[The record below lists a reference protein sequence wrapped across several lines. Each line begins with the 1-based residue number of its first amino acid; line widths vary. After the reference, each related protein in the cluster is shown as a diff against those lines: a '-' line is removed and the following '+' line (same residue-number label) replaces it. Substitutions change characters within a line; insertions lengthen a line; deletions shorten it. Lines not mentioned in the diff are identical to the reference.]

1 MDSEDFVRR
10 FLFEDL
16 DIRGALVRLGPSF
29 RALCHGRNYPPA
41 VIKLLGEAAAVT
53 VLVGSNLKQ
62 PGRLSVQLQGHG
74 QVPLLL
80 IECNE
85 QLDIRGMAQ
94 HRDVSEGASL
104 DALIGDGK
112 LAITLQPEHAA
123 RPYQSLVPI
132 DGQSMA
138 EVFEHFLEQSEQAP
152 SRLFLLADEQAAA
165 GLFLQKLPRADERDP
180 DGWNRVLHLAQTI
193 RPEELRSQPIERLL
207 HAVFPEEDVRLFGH
221 HGVRYFCP
229 KDWEKVCNMLRSLGR
244 AEIEDILREHGE
256 IVIHDDICNHEYR
269 FSAEEARAL
278 FEDGSRTLH

>member
-16 DIRGALVRLGPSF
+16 DIRGALVRLGPAF
-29 RALCHGRNYPPA
+29 RAMCHGRNYPPN
-41 VIKLLGEAAAVT
+41 VVQLMGEAAAVT

-62 PGRLSVQLQGHG
+62 PGRLSVQLQGSG

-80 IECNE
+80 LECNE

-94 HRDVSEGASL
+94 HKEVSPEAKLES
-104 DALIGDGK
+104 LIGDGK

-132 DGQSMA
+132 DGKNMA

-152 SRLFLLADEQAAA
+152 AHLVLLADQDAAA
-165 GLFLQKLPRADERDP
+165 GIFLQKLPKADQRDP
-180 DGWNRVLHLAQTI
+180 DGWNRVLHLIQTI
-193 RPEELRSQPIERLL
+193 TPQELRNLPIEQLL
-207 HAVFPEEDVRLFGH
+207 HKVFPEENIRLFGY
-221 HGVRYFCP
+221 HGVRYYCP
-229 KDWEKVCNMLRSLGR
+229 KDWEKVCNMLRSLGQ

-269 FSAEEARAL
+269 FSPEEALAL

>member
-29 RALCHGRNYPPA
+29 RAMCHGRDYPDA
-41 VIKLLGEAAAVT
+41 VARLLGEAAAVT

-62 PGRLSVQLQGHG
+62 PGRLSVQLQGNG

-85 QLDIRGMAQ
+85 QLDIRGLAQ
-94 HRDVSEGASL
+94 HKGVTSETEL
-104 DALIGDGK
+104 PVLIGDGK

-132 DGQSMA
+132 DGASMA

-152 SRLFLLADEQAAA
+152 AWLMLLADCDGAA
-165 GLFLQKLPRADERDP
+165 GLFLQKLPRADQRDP
-180 DGWNRVLHLAQTI
+180 DGWNRVTQLAKTI
-193 RPEELRSQPIERLL
+193 TEDELRSLPIEQLL
-207 HAVFPEEDVRLFGH
+207 HKVYFEENVRLFGH
-221 HGVRYFCP
+221 HGVRYHCP
-229 KDWEKVCNMLRSLGR
+229 RDWDKVCNMLRSLGR
-244 AEIEDILREHGE
+244 AEIEDILREQGA

>member
-16 DIRGALVRLGPSF
+16 DIRGALVRLGPAF
-29 RALCHGRNYPPA
+29 RAMCHGRNYPAA
-41 VIKLLGEAAAVT
+41 VVQLLGEAAAVT

-62 PGRLSVQLQGHG
+62 PGRLSVQLQGSG

-80 IECNE
+80 LECNE

-94 HRDVSEGASL
+94 HKEVSPEAKLEG
-104 DALIGDGK
+104 LIGNGK
-112 LAITLQPEHAA
+112 LAITLQPEHAT

-132 DGQSMA
+132 DGNNIA

-152 SRLFLLADEQAAA
+152 AHLVLLADQDAAV
-165 GLFLQKLPRADERDP
+165 GLFLQKLPKADQRDP
-180 DGWNRVLHLAQTI
+180 DGWNRVLHLSQTI
-193 RPEELRSQPIERLL
+193 TPQELRSLPIEQLL
-207 HAVFPEEDVRLFGH
+207 HKVFPEEDVRLFGY
-221 HGVRYFCP
+221 HGVRYYCP
-229 KDWEKVCNMLRSLGR
+229 KDWEKVCNMLRSLGQ
-244 AEIEDILREHGE
+244 AEIEDILLEHGE

-269 FSAEEARAL
+269 FSPEEARAL